1 VLTAT
6 ASLAVFAQFNDT
18 AAATPKKLQKQ
29 HTLAEY
35 LRKLAESD
43 LPLAVRFAA
52 GRAFPASDERV
63 LGVSGAIVSDA
74 VVSLLQIDPA
84 QFHALAIRS
93 GEIGEALSAIWPT
106 VPEAL
111 PTLTLKTIESAFED
125 LPQTGNVDNKK
136 QILRDLFRQCAT
148 GRQAAYLAKI
158 IFSDLRTGVKEGVL
172 QAAIAEAFGK
182 TIAQIQRCDL
192 LVGDLGEV
200 ALLAKQ
206 DRLDSATFQLF
217 HSIQF
222 MLATP
227 QESASRAAQTMDAR
241 PFFAEHKLDGIRA
254 HIHKSGQGRDARVA
268 IYSRTLDRT
277 DKSFPDVV
285 AAVSALPGEF
295 LLDGE
300 IVPYQDG
307 EVLPFA
313 HIQKR
318 LGRKVLSAKIL
329 RDHPAVFIAFDLLY
343 LNGQLLMD
351 RPLRQRRQLLATFPT
366 SLQKTESI
374 EVATAAQIESAFCTA
389 RECRNEGLVLKDP
402 DSIYSPGRRG
412 QVWLKLK
419 THLPT
424 LDCVVTAAEFGHGKR
439 RGVLSDYTFA
449 IWDRDPPSDPA
460 AQLVNIGK
468 AYSGV
473 TDEEI
478 AQLTELFLGISRGQR
493 GRLHG
498 VEPKIVLEIAFDQI
512 QRSARHASGFALR
525 FPRIKRIRWDK
536 SPADADTLPR
546 VQEIFLSPSNTAH
559 LRELAAAP
567 EPTLF
572 DGLP

>member
-1 VLTAT
+1 VPHPIAT
-6 ASLAVFAQFNDT
+6 LADFAQTSD
-18 AAATPKKLQKQ
+18 AAATTTKKLQKQ
-29 HTLAEY
+29 HILADY
-35 LRKLAESD
+35 LRALDESD

-52 GRAFPASDERV
+52 GRAFPANDERV
-63 LGVSGAIVSDA
+63 LGVSGAIVSD
-74 VVSLLQIDPA
+74 VLVNLLQIDPA

-93 GEIGEALSAIWPT
+93 GEIGEALSAIWP
-106 VPEAL
+106 PPAEAL
-111 PTLTLKTIESAFED
+111 PTLTLKTIESAFLD
-125 LPQTGNVDNKK
+125 LSQTGNIENKK

-148 GRQAAYLAKI
+148 GRESAYLAKI
-158 IFSDLRTGVKEGVL
+158 IFSDLRTGIKEGVL
-172 QAAIAEAFGK
+172 QGAIAEAFGK
-182 TIAQIQRCDL
+182 TTAQIQRCDL

-206 DRLDSATFQLF
+206 DRLESTAFKLF
-217 HSIQF
+217 HPIQF

-227 QESASRAAQTMDAR
+227 QENPETAAVTLDGR

-254 HIHKSGQGRDARVA
+254 HIHKSGEGREARIA

-277 DKSFPDVV
+277 DESFPDVV
-285 AAVSALPGEF
+285 SAISTIPGEF

-300 IVPYQDG
+300 IVPYQNG
-307 EVLPFA
+307 QILPFA

-318 LGRKVLSAKIL
+318 LGRKVLTAKIL

-351 RPLRQRRQLLATFPT
+351 RPLRERRQLLASLPAT
-366 SLQKTESI
+366 LQKTELT
-374 EVATAAQIESAFCTA
+374 EVTTAAEIESAFCTA
-389 RECRNEGLVLKDP
+389 RQCRNEGLVLKDP
-402 DSIYSPGRRG
+402 ESIYSPGRRG

-424 LDCVVTAAEFGHGKR
+424 LDCVVTAAEYGHGKR

-449 IWDRDPPSDPA
+449 IWDRDPSDPA

-478 AQLTELFLGISRGQR
+478 RELTALFLGISRSER
-493 GRLHG
+493 GRVHA
-498 VEPKIVLEIAFDQI
+498 VQPKIVFEIAFDQI

-536 SPADADTLPR
+536 APPDADTLPR
-546 VQEIFLSPSNTAH
+546 VEEIFHSPSNTAH
-559 LRELAAAP
+559 LRESAPVP

-572 DGLP
+572 DGFP